1 MSKRTYRAI
10 SVNDVSIEQLAP
22 KLSSDG
28 PIVVGIDVAKVE
40 NKAAVIQ
47 NGSLVRLVGWKAPK
61 ETRQLVAL
69 IEALNRVN
77 KRVEVVI
84 ESTGTYGDPL
94 RALLAELEI
103 PVFRVH
109 TKHTHDSAE
118 IFDGVPSSHD
128 AKAALQLAW
137 LHGLGRSTPWRF
149 KSAEERDLAAAADEY
164 DLYNAQLM
172 ACLGRLEAR
181 LARHFPELTQ
191 SLELKS
197 ATLLELLSEFGS
209 PASMAADAD
218 AAMALM
224 ARVGGGFLKPEKIA
238 KVISATRTT
247 TGLAMTPKEQSTLKA
262 LAAEAQRHRVLKAEA
277 KKTLEHMAK
286 DNIPVQ
292 RLAPVVGITT
302 AVHLVL
308 EAGDPASY
316 KSAQAYV
323 KALGLNLKEH
333 SSGQHQGLLKIT
345 KRGSAKA
352 RQALYMAVLR
362 LIQRDALFKA
372 WFGRK
377 VEREGGKRKR
387 KAVVALMRKLAGA
400 LVHVARGDTYTPT
413 KLFDAQRLGVTT

>member
-10 SVNDVSIEQLAP
+10 SVNDIPVEHLAP
-22 KLSSDG
+22 KLSSDA
-28 PIVVGIDVAKVE
+28 PLVVGIDVAKIE
-40 NKAAVIQ
+40 NKAALVQ

-61 ETRQLVAL
+61 ESRKLVELIGAL
-69 IEALNRVN
+69 ARTT
-77 KRVEVVI
+77 RVEVVI

-94 RALLAELEI
+94 RALLAALDV
-103 PVFRVH
+103 PVYRVQ

-137 LHGLGRSTPWRF
+137 LHGIGRSKPWPI
-149 KSAEERDLAAAADEY
+149 KSAEERDLAAAAEEC

-172 ACLGRLEAR
+172 VCLGRLEAR

-191 SLELKS
+191 SLTLRS
-197 ATLLELLSEFGS
+197 ATTLDLIARFGA
-209 PASMAADAD
+209 PAEIAANAE
-218 AAMALM
+218 AAAELM
-224 ARVGGGFLKPEKIA
+224 AHVGGPLLKADKVADVIA
-238 KVISATRTT
+238 AARTT
-247 TGLAMTPKEQSTLKA
+247 TGLPMTTKELATLKA
-262 LAAEAQRHRVLKAEA
+262 LAAEARRHRTLKAEA
-277 KKTLEHMAK
+277 KKALERLAA
-286 DNIPVQ
+286 NNVPVQ
-292 RLAPVVGITT
+292 RLAPVIGLST
-302 AVHLVL
+302 AVHIVI

-323 KALGLNLKEH
+323 KALGLNLKER

-352 RQALYMAVLR
+352 RQVLYLAVLR

-372 WFGRK
+372 WFGHK
-377 VEREGGKRKR
+377 VEREGGKRRR

-400 LVHVARGDTYTPT
+400 LVHVARGAEFTPT
-413 KLFDAQRLGVTT
+413 KLFDAKRLGVAT